1 MNLFEFK
8 IKKLSLYSGKYT
20 EANEVSYDR
29 RKIVNGNISIYNKKK
44 FADILAAQ
52 YETSN
57 SEQLRNFNV
66 STFHIEIP

>member
-29 RKIVNGNISIYNKKK
+29 RKMVNGDISIYNN
-44 FADILAAQ
+44 I
-52 YETSN
+52 
-57 SEQLRNFNV
+57 
-66 STFHIEIP
+66 

>member
-29 RKIVNGNISIYNKKK
+29 RKMVNGNISIYNKKK
-44 FADILAAQ
+44 FAAQ
-52 YETSN
+52 CETSN